1 MPEGEKRP
9 SKRTCQLAESRLP
22 RQWKRSANLKRR
34 TSPRIMAR
42 IRTTT
47 QAASLRLCPW
57 LPQVL
62 PHAALPDETASSVFL
77 ELSTLPGQA
86 SMPVKNRLRET
97 RLFTFHIP
105 VCKAWENCA
114 SGDNSKWTSQIR
126 TTPASPFLRIPATGK
141 ANLKCPEDE
150 LKCLGLGC

>member
-22 RQWKRSANLKRR
+22 RQRKRSANLKRR

-97 RLFTFHIP
+97 RIHLG
-105 VCKAWENCA
+105 CLL
-114 SGDNSKWTSQIR
+114 STSLSAKHGKTALAVI
-126 TTPASPFLRIPATGK
+126 K
-141 ANLKCPEDE
+141 ANGRARFGRRRLLHFCESPQPAKPI
-150 LKCLGLGC
+150 